1 MKIVL
6 IHEFVDGNKPIMVLI
21 HGALTPWQIWMP
33 QIMVFKQNY
42 DIYTIALN
50 AHTEEAASE
59 FVSVPAE
66 VEGIVDGAPLIVCP
80 KFAVHIMINNYK
92 SIIRKSKARDK
103 KVIERRG
110 MRCYPE
116 KPPTL

>member
-1 MKIVL
+1 ML
-6 IHEFVDGNKPIMVLI
+6 IHEFVDGNKPIIILI
-21 HGALTPWQIWMP
+21 HGALMPWQIWMP
-33 QIMVFKQNY
+33 QIMAFKQKYN
-42 DIYTIALN
+42 IYTIALN

-66 VEGIVDGAPLIVCP
+66 AEEIMDGAPLVACP

-110 MRCYPE
+110 MRCYPG